1 MKIKNIAY
9 TAMGVAL
16 YVVLSMALKIPFPV
30 GHLALD
36 LGYIVLA
43 VYAYRFG
50 PFSAA
55 IVGGAGCCLVSL
67 LASGWFPIG
76 WIAGNIF
83 IGLTVGFFANK
94 SHPIVAAVSSVP
106 AVFIGIAIIKTAIEC
121 WLYAIPLEVKFAKN
135 MVAFIADA
143 IVLLSGCIFATILQK
158 RLDKKAKV

>member
-36 LGYIVLA
+36 LGYIALA

-50 PFSAA
+50 SLSAA
-55 IVGGAGCCLVSL
+55 VVGGAGCCLVSL

-76 WIAGNIF
+76 WIVGNIF
-83 IGLTVGFFANK
+83 IGLTVGFFAKRNYL
-94 SHPIVAAVSSVP
+94 AAAISSIP
-106 AVFIGIAIIKTAIEC
+106 ATFIGIAIIKTVIEC
-121 WLYAIPLEVKFAKN
+121 WLYAIPFEVKFAKN
-135 MVAFIADA
+135 MVAFVADA
-143 IVLLSGCIFATILQK
+143 LVLLFGCIFAALLQK
-158 RLDKKAKV
+158 RFEKK